1 MKIAAAR
8 LEMQSTHLALEKREV
23 SERLR
28 MWTGNR
34 PPEGTA
40 PRPAP
45 RPATEV
51 SLSAGARQKSAE
63 AAAIE
68 SAQEAVDSDPMLAIL
83 RAMLFRMFGIEVE
96 VFDAREMSDGP
107 DVDLPDNLQENRGS
121 AAGRSAGFG
130 IEYDYH
136 EVRTEQEQTHFS
148 AQGVVQT
155 TDGKTITF
163 ELSLE
168 MSRSFTERT
177 DISLRLGDAARKKD
191 PLVINFAGT
200 AAQLSSQTFKLDLDA
215 DGQQDEARFVAEGSG
230 FLVFD
235 RNANGRIDAANELF
249 GPQTGDGFGELAQLD
264 SDRNGWID
272 EADASYSKLQ
282 VWTKDAA
289 GADRLQNLQ
298 QANVGA
304 ISLARL
310 ATPFSIKDGSNALLG
325 EVRSSGVYLSE
336 DGQAR
341 TIQQIDLAV

>member
-1 MKIAAAR
+1 MKITAAR
-8 LEMQSTHLALEKREV
+8 LEMQSAHLALEKREV

-34 PPEGTA
+34 PPQGTP
-40 PRPAP
+40 PRPAELP
-45 RPATEV
+45 GVDV

-68 SAQEAVDSDPMLAIL
+68 SAQEVVDSDPMLAIL
-83 RAMLFRMFGIEVE
+83 RAMLFRMFGIEVD
-96 VFDAREMSDGP
+96 VFDASEMTDVP
-107 DVDLPDNLQENRGS
+107 DDELPDNLQENGVD
-121 AAGRSAGFG
+121 AAGRGAGFG

-136 EVRTEQEQTHFS
+136 EVRTEQEQTRFS

-155 TDGKTITF
+155 ADGKTIAF
-163 ELSLE
+163 GLSLE
-168 MSRSFTERT
+168 MSRSYTERT

-215 DGQQDEARFVAEGSG
+215 DGQQDEAHFVADGSG

-264 SDRNGWID
+264 ADRNGWID
-272 EADASYSKLQ
+272 EADVGYDKLQ

-289 GADRLQNLQ
+289 GTDRLQSLQ
-298 QANVGA
+298 AANVGA

-336 DGQAR
+336 DGKAG